1 MNAKDAGNPIRQTVG
16 VVERIDLTLFRMW
29 GRDPVRM
36 LNGLITNDLSRATVH
51 RAVYAAMLTP
61 KGKMLS
67 DLRAFT
73 TTVASGTEVLLAVPT
88 AAAATVEAHLRKF
101 IPPLFAKWERTD
113 WRVIGA
119 YGPRAAD
126 TVQSAF
132 GLGSGARTDEDD
144 VTLIA
149 GDEDDGDDGL
159 AAAIVATADA
169 GGEPGFDIFI
179 PPDRFEGARRLLL
192 DAAGGQGGEEADLPA
207 FDLARIEAG
216 RPRYGV
222 DMTEA
227 TLPGEAFE
235 STGLMERAV
244 SFTKGCYTGQEVV
257 VRIAHRGH
265 VNRHL
270 RGVLLGDAPVPA
282 AGTAIVHPDTGKEI
296 GATTSAAVSEL
307 VGQTIV
313 LAWIRRE
320 AGPGDRVVVG
330 EVTGT
335 IAELPFRA
343 A

>member
-1 MNAKDAGNPIRQTVG
+1 MNASDAGNPIRGTVG
-16 VVERIDLTLFRMW
+16 VVERDDLTLFRMW
-29 GRDPVRM
+29 GRDPIRM
-36 LNGLITNDLSRATVH
+36 LNGLITNDLSRATDQ

-73 TTVASGTEVLLAVPT
+73 ASDASGMQVLAAVPT

-101 IPPLFAKWERTD
+101 VPPLFAKWERTE
-113 WRVIGA
+113 WRAIGA
-119 YGPRAAD
+119 YGPRAAA

-132 GLGSGARTDEDD
+132 GLDSDPRAEEDA
-144 VTLIA
+144 VTLIP
-149 GDEDDGDDGL
+149 GDGNQIDAGL
-159 AAAIVATADA
+159 AAAIVATTDA
-169 GGEPGFDIFI
+169 GGEPGFDIFV
-179 PPDRFEGARRLLL
+179 PPDRFEDARRLLL
-192 DAAGGQGGEEADLPA
+192 DAARGQRGGEADFAA
-207 FDLARIEAG
+207 FDLARVEAG

-282 AGTAIVHPDTGKEI
+282 AGTTITHPDTGKEI
-296 GATTSAAVSEL
+296 GTITSADVSEL
-307 VGQTIV
+307 AGQTIA
-313 LAWIRRE
+313 LAWLRRE
-320 AGPGDRVVVG
+320 AGPGDRVDIAGVA
-330 EVTGT
+330 GT
-335 IAELPFRA
+335 VAELPFSA
-343 A
+343 S